1 VPSHIRFFLDE
12 HVPSAVAAGLAR
24 RGIDVLTVREAERRG
39 FGDAEQLQFATENKR
54 VIVTFDRD
62 FLVLSDQGLQH
73 AGIVFCEATKY
84 SIGQMI
90 QSLLLVQAV
99 LTAEDMQ
106 NHVEYL

>member
-1 VPSHIRFFLDE
+1 M
-12 HVPSAVAAGLAR
+12 PSAVAAGLAR
-24 RGIDVLTVREAERRG
+24 RGVDVSTVQEAERRG
-39 FGDAEQLQFATENKR
+39 FEDAEQLQFATENNR

-62 FLVLSDQGLQH
+62 FLVLSDQGVLH

-90 QSLLLVQAV
+90 QSLLLVHAV
-99 LTAEDMQ
+99 LTAEDMR